1 MAKVKSLQ
9 PKLKEKAK
17 NKAKQLRYKFAK
29 TDKQKEFLDENPSVR
44 TASEMEAAIAQ
55 NKRAEETQNKMSLP
69 YATNVKSTFLYNV
82 FVTNPG
88 IEFCSWITVGTFI
101 LIPANRGMPEL
112 YPPVPTITEGLYFLI
127 SLIDSKYD
135 FMNLIGKYIFWIK
148 EALSWLLY
156 EIHWEICEEN
166 RYLKEW
172 L

>member
-69 YATNVKSTFLYNV
+69 YATNVKFKNGGKVRRAL
-82 FVTNPG
+82 
-88 IEFCSWITVGTFI
+88 
-101 LIPANRGMPEL
+101 RGCGRA
-112 YPPVPTITEGLYFLI
+112 YGQI
-127 SLIDSKYD
+127 S
-135 FMNLIGKYIFWIK
+135 
-148 EALSWLLY
+148 
-156 EIHWEICEEN
+156 
-166 RYLKEW
+166 
-172 L
+172 

>member
-69 YATNVKSTFLYNV
+69 YATNVKFKNGGKV
-82 FVTNPG
+82 R
-88 IEFCSWITVGTFI
+88 I
-101 LIPANRGMPEL
+101 AKRGGGRA
-112 YPPVPTITEGLYFLI
+112 YGQN
-127 SLIDSKYD
+127 S
-135 FMNLIGKYIFWIK
+135 
-148 EALSWLLY
+148 
-156 EIHWEICEEN
+156 
-166 RYLKEW
+166 
-172 L
+172 

>member
-69 YATNVKSTFLYNV
+69 YATNVKFKNGGKVRRAL
-82 FVTNPG
+82 
-88 IEFCSWITVGTFI
+88 
-101 LIPANRGMPEL
+101 RGGGRA
-112 YPPVPTITEGLYFLI
+112 YGQN
-127 SLIDSKYD
+127 S
-135 FMNLIGKYIFWIK
+135 
-148 EALSWLLY
+148 
-156 EIHWEICEEN
+156 
-166 RYLKEW
+166 
-172 L
+172 